1 MTSTWT
7 TIHLARASLK
17 LGHDVIFIEPWDFS
31 VDSSRGLRARGAFFS
46 GPPPSAAQ
54 MVAKLTTRQHRRKMV
69 DISSL
74 DMLMIRAAPL
84 DTTILTFCLIAESEG
99 VSVVNAPRGALAVSH
114 KAWLP
119 TLVDAPIPA
128 TLVTRSHGAATTFFE
143 VLDRDVIVK
152 PARGSGGE
160 SVHRVAAG
168 DHEDFLHATETTAA
182 RGDGYVVI
190 QAYMPRADEGEVRV
204 VVVDGS
210 PLCAYLRTKD
220 EGAVVHNLRQGGTAK
235 AVEITVE
242 QVSSLEKLRAP
253 LLALGIRFAGVDM
266 IGHEVVEVNALN
278 PGGVFHAD
286 RLNGTDYGCEVISRL
301 TRKL

>member
-119 TLVDAPIPA
+119 TLVDAPIPP

-168 DHEDFLHATETTAA
+168 DHEDFLHATESTAA

-204 VVVDGS
+204 VVVDGK
-210 PLCAYLRTKD
+210 PLCAYLRTKNED
-220 EGAVVHNLRQGGTAK
+220 AVVHNLRQGGTAT
-235 AVEITVE
+235 AVEVTAE